1 MTVASDRQ
9 YLNLQLIPMRISE
22 AALEPINIDA
32 SPQVGGATIATA
44 LSGTEGHRIKQLV
57 LYPGEPSE
65 MLIKLENLGQKYI
78 YFQEINIETNLPAD
92 WYTLQVENH
101 QIAPGNKMEAALV
114 GHIPKDF
121 FESQI
126 SWQIDKSLKLDYFGR
141 INISYAL
148 LDQPISNPPDSE
160 TLRNFESIDFNIYI
174 RPRSLYL
181 NFLPDLYR
189 EVDFIGRLLNIFEQT
204 FEPSVQTLDVIHDY
218 LDPRTAPETL
228 LPFLAYWVG
237 WQMIPN
243 IESDRQ
249 RQLIHRAIEIYR
261 WRGTKRG
268 LQFYLHLYTDLPL
281 DEEHIFIQDVFERGF
296 VTGETRLGQDSI
308 VGGGKPYH
316 FIVRLRHKP
325 YHQINEQLIRQIIEQ
340 EKPAFCTYELYMILD
355 NSNDNTPS
363 LPESSNT

>member
-1 MTVASDRQ
+1 
-9 YLNLQLIPMRISE
+9 
-22 AALEPINIDA
+22 
-32 SPQVGGATIATA
+32 
-44 LSGTEGHRIKQLV
+44 
-57 LYPGEPSE
+57 
-65 MLIKLENLGQKYI
+65 
-78 YFQEINIETNLPAD
+78 
-92 WYTLQVENH
+92 
-101 QIAPGNKMEAALV
+101 